1 MLAPNQSM
9 NEKVKITPNPPNI
22 ISANILLYFP
32 PMFIRIFLFQD
43 WDCILRVF
51 VIWFLLRTTY
61 FWTVFRYRYV

>member
-9 NEKVKITPNPPNI
+9 NEKVKITPNPPNT

-43 WDCILRVF
+43 WDCILRAF
-51 VIWFLLRTTY
+51 VICFLLRTTY
-61 FWTVFRYRYV
+61 FGTVFRYRYV